1 MLHSITLKTGELLGA
16 DRTTI
21 FLLDEEKQ
29 QLWSILAEG
38 EGKRPLEIRI
48 PADKCYSISK

>member
-1 MLHSITLKTGELLGA
+1 MDNGELLGA

-29 QLWSILAEG
+29 ELWSILEM
-38 EGKRPLEIRI
+38 RDR
-48 PADKCYSISK
+48 